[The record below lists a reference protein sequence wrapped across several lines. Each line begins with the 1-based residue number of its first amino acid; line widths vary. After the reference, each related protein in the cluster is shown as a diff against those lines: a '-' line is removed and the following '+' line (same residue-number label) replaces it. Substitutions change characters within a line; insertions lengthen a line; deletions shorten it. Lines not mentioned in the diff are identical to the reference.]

1 MEIPVPSRKD
11 QGRSCNTG
19 PISLVIVAVLKM
31 FTASTAKEFKFAK
44 VG

>member
-11 QGRSCNTG
+11 QVRSCNAG

-31 FTASTAKEFKFAK
+31 FTALAAKEFKYAK